1 MRLQNL
7 MPKVSVVVPAYNEG
21 RNIYR
26 NIVEFTE
33 TFARLQLDYELI
45 IVDDGSGDDT
55 YQEASKAA
63 SERVK
68 VLHYPENR
76 GKGYALKYGV
86 AHATGELVTFL
97 DADMDIHPAQTSVLL
112 EYIEGNDIVIGCKRH
127 PLSRVKYPLTRR
139 FLSACYHLMVRLL
152 FRLRLSDT
160 QTGIKLFRR
169 EALAAALP
177 KVTVNGYAFDLD
189 LLVNAN
195 NMGFRIAEAPI
206 VLDYQFNGSGI
217 NLTTIW
223 QIFKDTMTIFYREK
237 IMRYRRPNDA
247 PSRVDPEA
255 PKMGSNPNDS

>member
-1 MRLQNL
+1 

-21 RNIYR
+21 KNIYR
-26 NIVEFTE
+26 NILEFME

-55 YQEASKAA
+55 YQQASKAL

-68 VLHYPENR
+68 VFTYPENR

-97 DADMDIHPAQTSVLL
+97 DADMDIHPEQTSVLL

-152 FRLRLSDT
+152 FRLRLNDT

-217 NLTTIW
+217 NLMTIW

-237 IMRYRRPNDA
+237 ITRYYRPNDT
-247 PSRVDPEA
+247 PPRTDSEA
-255 PKMGSNPNDS
+255 PKMGSSPNDS

>member
-1 MRLQNL
+1 

-21 RNIYR
+21 KNIRRNIK
-26 NIVEFTE
+26 EFTA
-33 TFARLQLDYELI
+33 TFTRLQLDYELI
-45 IVDDGSGDDT
+45 IVDDGSEDDT
-55 YQEASKAA
+55 YQQASKAL

-68 VLHYPENR
+68 VFTYPENR

-97 DADMDIHPAQTSVLL
+97 DADMDIHPVQTSVLL

-127 PLSRVKYPLTRR
+127 HLSRVKYPLTRR
-139 FLSACYHLMVRLL
+139 FLSACYHLMIRLL

-177 KVTVNGYAFDLD
+177 RVTVNGYAFDLD

-195 NMGFRIAEAPI
+195 NMGFKIVEAPI

-223 QIFKDTMTIFYREK
+223 QIFKDTMLIFYRER
-237 IMRYRRPNDA
+237 IMKHYEGVERYSGA
-247 PSRVDPEA
+247 TSRTDSEA
-255 PKMGSNPNDS
+255 PKMGGNPDDS